1 MEPTKAKPVIDFN
14 LINSLNE
21 SNQEI
26 IKLSNAAFESTKDI
40 ETLRLLLVI
49 KKNHQEIDSEL
60 EKLTQKNLIFI
71 PKLIYNTNTSPDF
84 LKLKNADSYLFKELL
99 KEIKN
104 QMALFD
110 SIENTTQNIDFR
122 IFAMKSKKKL
132 QIDSKALNITL
143 THLE

>member
-71 PKLIYNTNTSPDF
+71 PKLIYNTNKPYENKPVPKS
-84 LKLKNADSYLFKELL
+84 DSYLLH
-99 KEIKN
+99 
-104 QMALFD
+104 
-110 SIENTTQNIDFR
+110 
-122 IFAMKSKKKL
+122 L
-132 QIDSKALNITL
+132 QIFL
-143 THLE
+143 HQYEQ